1 MDAILRQSY
10 VQGHVERYAQHVMAL
25 SPLQAPPSLGVAIRS
40 AEESPGPAAKADR
53 SVAPFAGLGM
63 RIEFEG
69 VRSGGL
75 EGHQLNG
82 RSCTLN
88 RLALSTHVPG
98 VLMKWASGLLPHALP
113 S

>member
-53 SVAPFAGLGM
+53 SVAPL
-63 RIEFEG
+63 IY
-69 VRSGGL
+69 
-75 EGHQLNG
+75 
-82 RSCTLN
+82 
-88 RLALSTHVPG
+88 RLP
-98 VLMKWASGLLPHALP
+98 
-113 S
+113 